1 MASGIINT
9 VGLRPQIVHR
19 AKGTAGQS
27 GFVKICRI
35 VVQRTYANAPLRFA
49 LSQRARPIAQIS
61 IVFENVNDT
70 DPAVR
75 YFIYDCPQEE
85 LSNAVFLYKVSA
97 STWDLY
103 IQKWDAYDEYDIVS
117 FDTSLY
123 QQGNSFAITWTDVQQ
138 DTALSWTYSATKG
151 YQFVTEYTITPTSN
165 VSGVGSYNY
174 VGKIGRI
181 VVCNFN
187 LNLLAATSAGTIY
200 LTNLPVPVKNVG
212 FSLARANAAN
222 RFYINTSGQLLN
234 NDASI
239 TATWYNGSV
248 TYISAS

>member
-49 LSQRARPIAQIS
+49 ISQRARPISQIS
-61 IVFENVNDT
+61 IVFENENNT

-75 YFIYDCPQEE
+75 YFIYDCPQED
-85 LSNAVFLYKVSA
+85 LVSTAFLYKVSA

-103 IQKWDAYDEYDIVS
+103 IQKLDSYDEFDIVS
-117 FDTSLY
+117 FDVSLY

-138 DTALSWTYSATKG
+138 NTALSWTHSATKG
-151 YQFVTEYTITPTSN
+151 YQFVREFAITPTSLVSN
-165 VSGVGSYNY
+165 VGGYNY
-174 VGKIGRI
+174 IGKMGRI

-187 LNLLAATSAGTIY
+187 IYMQATSTVGSIY
-200 LTNLPVPVKNVG
+200 LTDLPIPIKHVGLSLVGSNVG
-212 FSLARANAAN
+212 K
-222 RFYINTSGQLLN
+222 RFMINPSGQLV
-234 NDASI
+234 NDESSISAS
-239 TATWYNGSV
+239 WYNGSV
-248 TYISAS
+248 TYISAT